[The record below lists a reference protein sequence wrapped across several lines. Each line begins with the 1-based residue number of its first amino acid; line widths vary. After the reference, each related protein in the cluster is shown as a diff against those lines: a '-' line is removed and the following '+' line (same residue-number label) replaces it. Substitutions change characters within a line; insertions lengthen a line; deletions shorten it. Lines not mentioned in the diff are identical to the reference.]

1 MYRDAWLSASI
12 NGESIVARLNRVI
25 LRSTPINYLAAPFF
39 TTLSPL
45 TLDDRELQNAFEK
58 FNRWRKDRVLTD
70 FRGGGLLSCDVL
82 ATNFW

>member
-1 MYRDAWLSASI
+1 MLGYLHLSM
-12 NGESIVARLNRVI
+12 GKVLWARLNRVI

-45 TLDDRELQNAFEK
+45 TVHHRELQNAFEK
-58 FNRWRKDRVLTD
+58 FNRWLKDRVLTD